1 VKLADVIQRIEAWR
15 RGAPVPLG
23 ETLPWPRVAPA
34 DRLVVVFVRMAGEA
48 RPWGVAAGHPGEEPA
63 ILTVPEPRDAGE
75 LARLALGFAAILL
88 PHLPHPEH
96 ASEAEKLELAALAAR
111 RQLWMPGPTHVE
123 MLHFLDYRFSR
134 ASARD
139 EAYAKDLGA
148 LGRASGWLFRE
159 STRPGQMRVLDA
171 TTRLREAFAVP
182 AEDVRQAHLGFLL
195 AWLEGAGS
203 REDRVEAARVAEGQT
218 VGVTMSPDL
227 ERDQLE
233 DLVRRWNAA
242 RGDADAAAPIAEEI
256 HAVLAPELL
265 RRFRLVEQSIRA
277 LEDAR
282 PPNPGLDEVSK
293 LAAEE
298 HLHQYWNTEVKA
310 AAPVTDPDAP
320 RFLGGHPETDF
331 LPTQAAA
338 RFFAHAHAA
347 EITAAELVHGDAHL
361 VRTAI
366 EAGNAVA
373 GTITRVTN
381 EGSKRSS
388 TPVWTVV
395 APAEGALRLRE
406 DSSVCVIGMR
416 KRTGRVRSIVT
427 DAGAGARTFQ
437 VEIDGWKMARPKE
450 GICAADAPSLEGT
463 EVVLVDSGVVGIS
476 KRKSMKVWDAS
487 GPGAWLTHAAPP
499 PEPGAHPPVE
509 GDLVALVEKLGG
521 A

>member
-1 VKLADVIQRIEAWR
+1 MRLADVIQRVEAWR

-23 ETLPWPRVAPA
+23 DTLPWPRVAPA
-34 DRLVVVFVRMAGEA
+34 DRLVVAFVRMAGEA

-88 PHLPHPEH
+88 PHVPHPEH
-96 ASEAEKLELAALAAR
+96 ASDAEKADLAAVASR
-111 RQLWMPGPTHVE
+111 RQLWVPGPTHVE
-123 MLHFLDYRFSR
+123 MLHFLDYRFSGAR
-134 ASARD
+134 ARE
-139 EAYAKDLGA
+139 EAFAKDLGA

-171 TTRLREAFAVP
+171 TTRLRDAFAVP

-195 AWLEGAGS
+195 AWIEGPGS
-203 REDRVEAARVAEGQT
+203 REARVEAARRAEAAS

-227 ERDQLE
+227 ERDHLQK
-233 DLVRRWNAA
+233 LVTRWNASRGHADDMA
-242 RGDADAAAPIAEEI
+242 RIAEEI

-265 RRFRLVEQSIRA
+265 RRFRLVERSIRV

-282 PPNPGLDEVSK
+282 PPNPGLDEVLE
-293 LAAEE
+293 LASEE
-298 HLHQYWNTEVKA
+298 HAWQYWNNEVKA

-320 RFLGGHPETDF
+320 RFYGDHPETDF
-331 LPTQAAA
+331 LPTHAAA

-361 VRTAI
+361 VKTAI
-366 EAGNAVA
+366 EVGNAVA
-373 GTITRVTN
+373 GTIVRVVN
-381 EGSKRSS
+381 EGTKRSS
-388 TPVWTVV
+388 VPVWTVV
-395 APAEGALRLRE
+395 APADGALRLRE
-406 DSSVCVIGMR
+406 ESSVCVIGMR

-427 DAGAGARTFQ
+427 EGGTRTFT
-437 VEIDGWKMARPKE
+437 VEIEGWKLGRPKE
-450 GICAADAPSLEGT
+450 GICAADAASLEGSP
-463 EVVLVDSGVVGIS
+463 VVLVDSGVVGIS
-476 KRKSMKVWDAS
+476 RRKSMKVWDAS

-499 PEPGAHPPVE
+499 PEPAAHPPVE
-509 GDLVALVEKLGG
+509 GDLVALVESLGG